1 MRFSIPRRYTEIPGI
16 EELARAGDEMVPPP
30 MIASAQPLPVPDDS
44 SVNIALPSIRAELV
58 VTPAHLP
65 WTVNA

>member
-1 MRFSIPRRYTEIPGI
+1 MRWSRRP
-16 EELARAGDEMVPPP
+16 V
-30 MIASAQPLPVPDDS
+30 IASAQPLPDDS
-44 SVNIALPSIRAELV
+44 SVNSALSSIQAELA